1 MFEFQVCI
9 LPSIEEAI
17 IMKENRPATPSGQ
30 STNLTTRKSIPR
42 REHFHGRRTMAMHYP
57 CYDRAGVRED

>member
-30 STNLTTRKSIPR
+30 STNLTTRKSIPPS
-42 REHFHGRRTMAMHYP
+42 RTLPWQTDYGNALPML
-57 CYDRAGVRED
+57 